1 MSDSRILKK
10 RRRIQRK
17 IESLMNVLNC
27 EDDKEVRNRAI
38 DDLVSID
45 DKEIEELLVEP
56 LIQALGD
63 RDLHVREMAA
73 WKLGRIGDER
83 AVGPL
88 IQTLSEEEPP
98 INAIFALAEIEGE
111 RAIEPLLKALKHVG
125 LTAKSCIC
133 EALGKIGG
141 ERAVFHLLRILE
153 DRRLLEEEGLGIMI
167 LFKQEGLDKTIHTSA
182 DPSFHVLTEILLER
196 PVIRSAA
203 SALGK
208 IGDPIAVEPLIRR
221 LYEER
226 TILERAEKL
235 GKMADCSELVEPLK
249 QEIQDARK
257 GAAQALGMIGDP
269 RAVEPL
275 IQTLKDE
282 PGLRKEVVQ
291 ALGMIGDPRAVEPLI
306 QTLKDEPGLRKE
318 VVQALGMIGDPR
330 AVEPLIQ
337 TLKDEN
343 REVREAAAIALAR
356 IGDERA
362 VEPLIQAQSHT
373 LVAPQFLREA
383 MRTFKKE
390 KNLEAFKLLAKALGR
405 KEPIAI
411 GVAKQLRR
419 KKESVGKVQ
428 CQVQIQELKR
438 KNQEARREA
447 VLALGERGDPEAV
460 EQLIQALKDRDG
472 VIRESA
478 AQVLRRMESRKTVEP
493 LIKALSDVGWSVR
506 SEVAQILVEMGE
518 PAVEPL
524 IQALNS
530 KGRMILGAVR
540 VLGEM
545 RDKRAVEPL
554 IQLLKHEDQR
564 VREEAAQALGKIG
577 DSRAVGPLIQALK
590 DKSQGVREIAA
601 RTLGKLGDAKAVGP
615 LIKALRDRNWSVK
628 FRAAFALGEIGDSR
642 AVQPLKRALEDE
654 ENMVRRAAEWAL
666 ERIERGMTKSRKG
679 PVLDEK

>member
-257 GAAQALGMIGDP
+257 GAA
-269 RAVEPL
+269 
-275 IQTLKDE
+275 
-282 PGLRKEVVQ
+282 Q